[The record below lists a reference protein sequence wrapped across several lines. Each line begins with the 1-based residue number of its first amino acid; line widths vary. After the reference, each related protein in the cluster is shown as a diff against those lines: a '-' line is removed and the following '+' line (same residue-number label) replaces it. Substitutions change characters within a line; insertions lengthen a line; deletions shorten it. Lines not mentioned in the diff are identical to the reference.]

1 VEAVATPFEVCPHES
16 RGTTIT
22 FFSMA
27 CVLAATP
34 CILEMQHTEDTWP
47 PEQPAGG
54 PRGRSTPSPG
64 RRSSRA
70 GRPGLRAG
78 KPGQAREGEAGPAGE
93 QGRPGLRATQA
104 WLEDR
109 LAKLWMILMLRVEWS
124 ECDVRQLPASLPAYA
139 SEAVGCAMFLRLK
152 QLSQGREPGRWLWNH
167 GREPPASAS
176 ASTVVTAL
184 LTPRMCMC
192 MCMRVV
198 SLLGMPCYARHHRSD
213 DLVPEASSRRLRAHR
228 GA

>member
-1 VEAVATPFEVCPHES
+1 
-16 RGTTIT
+16 
-22 FFSMA
+22 MA

-70 GRPGLRAG
+70 GRRGLRAG

-152 QLSQGREPGRWLWNH
+152 QPSVVVEPRAGAASVGVSVDGRH
-167 GREPPASAS
+167 GVADAPHVHVHVHASGVCAGD
-176 ASTVVTAL
+176 AML
-184 LTPRMCMC
+184 
-192 MCMRVV
+192 
-198 SLLGMPCYARHHRSD
+198 RS
-213 DLVPEASSRRLRAHR
+213 SSSVR
-228 GA
+228 